1 MISTPLT
8 MGEIENLSD
17 DVLTCVQV
25 SKVLKSEVAALH
37 KQAVTNP
44 ATLGFPVIVVGTRVK
59 IPRIPFIKYM
69 RGELPCT

>member
-8 MGEIENLSD
+8 FEEIENLSD
-17 DVLTCVQV
+17 EVLTCVQV

-44 ATLGFPVIVVGTRVK
+44 KTLGFPVIVVGTRVK
-59 IPRIPFIKYM
+59 IPRIPFIKFV
-69 RGELPCT
+69 RGEEVC

>member
-8 MGEIENLSD
+8 FEEIENLSD
-17 DVLTCVQV
+17 EVLTCVQV

-44 ATLGFPVIVVGTRVK
+44 KNLGFPVIVVGTRVK
-59 IPRIPFIKYM
+59 IPRIPFIKFM
-69 RGELPCT
+69 RGEEVC